1 MSETPHP
8 TAVPLCID
16 LDGTFIR
23 SDLLIEGVLRLLRH
37 RPLDAWRLP
46 LWLSRGKATLKG
58 ELARAVDPPATPP
71 PVNEELFS
79 WLEEEKAKGR
89 RILLVTASHEEALGP
104 VRDLFPFEE
113 IIASDDTRNLK
124 GETKAGILVERFGEG
139 GFDYAG
145 DSSSDHAVWERAR
158 KAIVIYHDEST
169 LTKAKAVHDVDRSF
183 CTNSTSWPD
192 WVKALRIHQWAK
204 NLLIALPFL
213 AGHHFHTV
221 WQLSG
226 LAAAFLAMSLC
237 ASGTYLWNDLLDL
250 EFDRAHPRK
259 KKRLAAS
266 GRTSL
271 QRIIVASC
279 GLVAAGLVGGFV
291 LDPDFGLLLL
301 GYIATT
307 LSYSLYF
314 KRVAIADIFLLTFLY
329 LSRVIGGIIISEA
342 RVSFWLFAFTF
353 LLFLSLAAAKRYVEL
368 RLNKSKGDGGIK
380 GRGYLQDDLPTI
392 SGLGIASG
400 VASCIVLSL
409 YSNSDQVAALYHRH
423 EWFWG
428 ICVIAFYWITR
439 IWFLTHR
446 GLMHDD
452 PVVFALKDRG
462 TWVLALAG
470 LACVLLA
477 HPVPS

>member
-1 MSETPHP
+1 MSEETDSI
-8 TAVPLCID
+8 PLCVD

-37 RPLDAWRLP
+37 RPHDAWRLP
-46 LWLSRGKATLKG
+46 LWLLKGKAHLKSK
-58 ELARAVDPPATPP
+58 LARAVEPPKTAP
-71 PVNEELFS
+71 PVNEEVLA
-79 WLEEEKAKGR
+79 WLEEEKAGGR
-89 RILLVTASHEEALGP
+89 TILLVTASHEEALGP
-104 VRDLFPFEE
+104 VRDLFPFDE
-113 IIASDDTRNLK
+113 ILASDDQTNLK
-124 GETKAGILVERFGEG
+124 GKTKAALLVERFGEK

-145 DSSSDHAVWERAR
+145 DSRSDEVVWQHAR
-158 KAIVIYHDEST
+158 KAIPVFHSRRRLT
-169 LTKAKAVHDVDRSF
+169 ATKAIYDCPRTF

-192 WVKALRIHQWAK
+192 WVKAIRVHQWAK
-204 NLLIALPFL
+204 NGLIALPFL
-213 AGHHFHTV
+213 AGHHFHTI
-221 WQLSG
+221 WQLAG

-250 EFDRAHPRK
+250 EYDRAHPRK
-259 KKRLAAS
+259 RDRLAAS

-271 QRIIVASC
+271 QRILIAST

-291 LDPDFGLLLL
+291 LSPAFGFLLL

-329 LSRVIGGIIISEA
+329 LSRIVGGIIISEA
-342 RVSFWLFAFTF
+342 KVSFWLFAFTF
-353 LLFLSLAAAKRYVEL
+353 LIFLSLAAAKRCVEL
-368 RLNKSKGDGGIK
+368 RVTATKGDGEIK
-380 GRGYLQDDLPTI
+380 GRGYVQDDLPTI

-409 YSNSDQVAALYHRH
+409 YSNSEQVTGLYLRH

-462 TWVLALAG
+462 TWILALAG

-477 HPVPS
+477 QPTPS